1 MRPSANILP
10 LALVGL
16 IVTAIIVF
24 IVVVL
29 LISWFSNPPF
39 GLGNAPPQP
48 IAFPHTVHA
57 GTPEQGG
64 VGIQCEFCHRNV
76 TKGAAAT
83 VPAVENCVFCH
94 KQINAEN
101 AAGTTTVNLSEIQRV
116 VDRFNDENP
125 IDWERVHRL
134 PDHVRF
140 VHEAHIRF
148 LTQGEER
155 TVDLP
160 IGNQGPQQLPLTVGQ
175 ACSVCHGDVATMTE
189 VQPQPGQSLKMG
201 TCLDCHREANV
212 ATDCDQVVGTSLER
226 TGIRPLSVADASGF
240 PAKW

>member
-1 MRPSANILP
+1 MRPSANIIP

-16 IVTAIIVF
+16 IVTAIVGF

-29 LISWFSNPPF
+29 VISWFSNPPF

-57 GTPEQGG
+57 GPPEAGG
-64 VGIQCEFCHRNV
+64 AGIQCEFCHRNV

-83 VPAVENCVFCH
+83 VPAVENCLFCH
-94 KQINAEN
+94 NQINAETQV
-101 AAGTTTVNLSEIQRV
+101 GTTSANLTEVQRV
-116 VDRFNDENP
+116 VDRFKDDNP

-148 LTQGEER
+148 LTQGESR
-155 TVDLP
+155 TVSLP
-160 IGNQGPQQLPLTVGQ
+160 MGDGRPMQLPLTVGQ
-175 ACSVCHGDVATMTE
+175 ACSVCHGDVASMTE
-189 VQPQPGQSLKMG
+189 VQPQAGQSLKMG
-201 TCLDCHREANV
+201 TCVDCHRETNV
-212 ATDCDQVVGTSLER
+212 ATDCT
-226 TGIRPLSVADASGF
+226 ICH
-240 PAKW
+240 K

>member
-1 MRPSANILP
+1 MLP

-16 IVTAIIVF
+16 IVTAIVGF

-29 LISWFSNPPF
+29 AISWFSNPPF

-57 GTPEQGG
+57 GSVDDGG

-76 TKGAAAT
+76 TKGEAAT
-83 VPAVENCVFCH
+83 VPAVENCLFCH
-94 KQINAEN
+94 KQVNSEKLV
-101 AAGTTTVNLSEIQRV
+101 GETSVNLAEIQRV
-116 VDRFNDENP
+116 VDRFKDENP

-148 LTQGEER
+148 LTQGEARE
-155 TVDLP
+155 VSLP
-160 IGNQGPQQLPLTVGQ
+160 IGDEQPMQLPLPVGE
-175 ACSVCHGDVATMTE
+175 ACSVCHGNVAGMTE
-189 VQPQPGQSLKMG
+189 VQPQAGQSLKMG
-201 TCLDCHREANV
+201 TCVDCHKDNNV
-212 ATDCDQVVGTSLER
+212 ATDCT
-226 TGIRPLSVADASGF
+226 ICH
-240 PAKW
+240 K

>member
-1 MRPSANILP
+1 MIP

-16 IVTAIIVF
+16 VVTVIVGF

-29 LISWFSNPPF
+29 FISWFSNPPF

-57 GTPEQGG
+57 GQVADGG

-83 VPAVENCVFCH
+83 VPAVETCLFCH
-94 KQINAEN
+94 KQINE
-101 AAGTTTVNLSEIQRV
+101 VNLKGSTNVDLTEVQRV
-116 VDRFNDENP
+116 VDKFNDGNP
-125 IDWERVHRL
+125 IDWERVYRL

-148 LTQGEER
+148 LTQGETR
-155 TVDLP
+155 TVTLP
-160 IGNQGPQQLPLTVGQ
+160 MGDESPITLPLTVGE
-175 ACSVCHGDVATMTE
+175 ACSVCHGNVAGMTE
-189 VQPQPGQSLKMG
+189 VQPQAGQSLKMG
-201 TCLDCHREANV
+201 TCVDCHKQTNV
-212 ATDCDQVVGTSLER
+212 ATDCT
-226 TGIRPLSVADASGF
+226 ICH
-240 PAKW
+240 K

>member
-1 MRPSANILP
+1 MKPTANMLP

-16 IVTAIIVF
+16 VVTATVGF

-29 LISWFSNPPF
+29 LMSWFSNPPF

-57 GTPEQGG
+57 GPVEMGG
-64 VGIQCEFCHRNV
+64 AGIQCEFCHRNV

-94 KQINAEN
+94 KQINPEN
-101 AAGTTTVNLSEIQRV
+101 LVGKTDVNLAEVQRV
-116 VDRFNDENP
+116 VDRFADGNP

-140 VHEAHIRF
+140 IHEAHIKF
-148 LTQGEER
+148 LTQGE
-155 TVDLP
+155 TPVN
-160 IGNQGPQQLPLTVGQ
+160 IPLGGGGTRQRPMSVGQ
-175 ACSVCHGDVATMTE
+175 ACSVCHGDVASMTE
-189 VQPQPGQSLKMG
+189 VQPQAGQSLKMG
-201 TCLDCHREANV
+201 TCLDCHRQNNV
-212 ATDCDQVVGTSLER
+212 STDCT
-226 TGIRPLSVADASGF
+226 ICH
-240 PAKW
+240 K

>member
-1 MRPSANILP
+1 MIP

-16 IVTAIIVF
+16 VVTAIVGF

-29 LISWFSNPPF
+29 FMSWFSNPPF

-57 GTPEQGG
+57 GAVDAGG

-83 VPAVENCVFCH
+83 VPAVETCLFCH
-94 KQINAEN
+94 KQINEGN
-101 AAGTTTVNLSEIQRV
+101 LAATTDVDLTEVQRV
-116 VDRFNDENP
+116 VDKFSDGNP

-148 LTQGEER
+148 LTQGETREV
-155 TVDLP
+155 TLP
-160 IGNQGPQQLPLTVGQ
+160 IGDESPMTLPLPVGE
-175 ACSVCHGDVATMTE
+175 ACAVCHGNVAEMTV
-189 VQPQPGQSLKMG
+189 VQPQAGQSLKMG
-201 TCLDCHREANV
+201 TCLDCHRQTNV
-212 ATDCDQVVGTSLER
+212 ATDCT
-226 TGIRPLSVADASGF
+226 ICH
-240 PAKW
+240 K

>member
-1 MRPSANILP
+1 MKPTANMIP

-16 IVTAIIVF
+16 VVTGVVGF
-24 IVVVL
+24 IVVIL
-29 LISWFSNPPF
+29 LMSWFSNPPF

-57 GTPEQGG
+57 GPVETGG

-83 VPAVENCVFCH
+83 VPAVETCVFCH
-94 KQINAEN
+94 KQINPEKLL
-101 AAGTTTVNLSEIQRV
+101 GTTNVNLDEVQRV
-116 VDRFNDENP
+116 VDRFSDGNP

-148 LTQGEER
+148 LTQGEPR
-155 TVDLP
+155 MVDIPL
-160 IGNQGPQQLPLTVGQ
+160 GGGGSRQLPMPVGQ
-175 ACSVCHGDVATMTE
+175 ACSVCHGDVASMTE
-189 VQPQPGQSLKMG
+189 VQPQAGQSLKMG
-201 TCLDCHREANV
+201 TCLDCHRQNNV
-212 ATDCDQVVGTSLER
+212 STDCT
-226 TGIRPLSVADASGF
+226 ICH
-240 PAKW
+240 K